1 MQAPSVSRA
10 HLLARIAA
18 AVFGGYA
25 FTWGLVALGMAGL
38 FALGMPFHDAEHLT
52 AMLAMLV
59 YLLAFLW
66 TFAARSLPRVWTV
79 LAGGGVLMA
88 GAASLLQ
95 AALLR

>member
-1 MQAPSVSRA
+1 MQAPPVSRA

-25 FTWGLVALGMAGL
+25 FSWGLVALGMAGL

-59 YLLAFLW
+59 YLVAFLW

-79 LAGGGVLMA
+79 LAGGGLLMA